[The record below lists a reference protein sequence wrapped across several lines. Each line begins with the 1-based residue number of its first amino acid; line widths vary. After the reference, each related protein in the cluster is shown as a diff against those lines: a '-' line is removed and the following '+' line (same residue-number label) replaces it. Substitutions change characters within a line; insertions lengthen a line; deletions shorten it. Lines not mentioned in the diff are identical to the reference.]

1 MTLMTASD
9 VQIDKAMYDLGA
21 WQAMPFSVKSSPLK
35 DSLEAAS
42 TIDEGT
48 GASTPLQDPGFTI
61 ANTPS
66 PGNITPSEIVTPVGD
81 LETVG
86 HATGSKFVL
95 DDESQSIV
103 MDNRKT
109 SGMLGMS
116 VHDITE
122 TDSVHQLFHPTSLV
136 ILSPHG
142 DHAPV
147 AAVATNIAS
156 TDLETLSHAPKPE
169 HTIDLIDK
177 KPDVIAAPVSA
188 ENPTGELHPMQAAPQ
203 PAADEVQIRA
213 PIVYDANA
221 PASTRLRH
229 TIKHAQDILVC
240 PGVYDGLSAR
250 IALSIGFQGLYM
262 TGAGTNASRLG
273 MADLGIAHLHDMRT
287 NAEMIA
293 NLKPDGPP
301 VIADMDTGYGGPM
314 VIDRS
319 LQQYHLAGVAG
330 FHIEDQVMQKRCGH
344 LQGKEVVDID
354 TYISRIKACV
364 AAAKRLRS
372 DIVII
377 ARTDALQSR
386 GYDDCIARLRRA
398 RDEGADMGILEGFS
412 SKTQARQAVKDLAPW
427 PLCLNSVENGVSP
440 LISVD
445 EAQDMGFRVVIFS
458 FASLAPAYEAIKK
471 TFEWLMEFGV
481 TGSSVS
487 PKTIFS
493 VCGLED
499 LMIIDEQAGGSSF
512 KKGV

>member
-1 MTLMTASD
+1 MTLMTATD
-9 VQIDKAMYDLGA
+9 CQVDKAMYDLGA
-21 WQAMPFSVKSSPLK
+21 WQASSPDSVFASSKNLSALEKSHMEAFDSGEATPFPDAVFTLDNSPSGSTTPYEAITPPNGLETTFDIK
-35 DSLEAAS
+35 DEESIQSLSSLEDTKLS
-42 TIDEGT
+42 LESEPTI
-48 GASTPLQDPGFTI
+48 Q
-61 ANTPS
+61 
-66 PGNITPSEIVTPVGD
+66 
-81 LETVG
+81 
-86 HATGSKFVL
+86 
-95 DDESQSIV
+95 
-103 MDNRKT
+103 
-109 SGMLGMS
+109 
-116 VHDITE
+116 
-122 TDSVHQLFHPTSLV
+122 PT
-136 ILSPHG
+136 
-142 DHAPV
+142 
-147 AAVATNIAS
+147 TR
-156 TDLETLSHAPKPE
+156 PE
-169 HTIDLIDK
+169 DLIEIPLDEIE
-177 KPDVIAAPVSA
+177 V
-188 ENPTGELHPMQAAPQ
+188 ETPQ
-203 PAADEVQIRA
+203 PVVEVVPNFEAVDATKVGEVSSSQIQIRA
-213 PIVYDANA
+213 PVTLDPFA

-229 TIKHAQDILVC
+229 MIKNLDHILVC

-250 IALSIGFQGLYM
+250 IAIATGFEGMYM

-273 MADLGIAHLHDMRT
+273 VADLGIAHLHDMRT
-287 NAEMIA
+287 NAEMIS

-344 LQGKEVVDID
+344 LAGKEVVDID

-364 AAAKRLRS
+364 QAAKRLRS

-412 SKTQARQAVKDLAPW
+412 SKAQARQAVKDLAPW

-458 FASLAPAYEAIKK
+458 FASLAPAYTAIKN
-471 TFEWLMEFGV
+471 TFEWLKEYGV

-487 PKTIFS
+487 PKTIFN
-493 VCGLED
+493 VCGLQD
-499 LMIIDEQAGGSSF
+499 LMVIDEQAGGDAF

>member
-1 MTLMTASD
+1 MTASESQ
-9 VQIDKAMYDLGA
+9 VDKAMYDLGV
-21 WQAMPFSVKSSPLK
+21 WQGIPYNSEFSPATQASGEASKEMDYETGDNTPLPDAGFTMENPPSSGPLTPFETITPPNGLDPAVAIEEVKSEKGTSTP
-35 DSLEAAS
+35 SLEIESQEKLSS
-42 TIDEGT
+42 TIADLSVPEAT
-48 GASTPLQDPGFTI
+48 APAAIPSTQNL
-61 ANTPS
+61 
-66 PGNITPSEIVTPVGD
+66 
-81 LETVG
+81 
-86 HATGSKFVL
+86 
-95 DDESQSIV
+95 
-103 MDNRKT
+103 
-109 SGMLGMS
+109 SG
-116 VHDITE
+116 
-122 TDSVHQLFHPTSLV
+122 PTSA
-136 ILSPHG
+136 I
-142 DHAPV
+142 
-147 AAVATNIAS
+147 
-156 TDLETLSHAPKPE
+156 
-169 HTIDLIDK
+169 
-177 KPDVIAAPVSA
+177 
-188 ENPTGELHPMQAAPQ
+188 
-203 PAADEVQIRA
+203 QIRA
-213 PIVYDANA
+213 PTTYDPNA
-221 PASTRLRH
+221 PSSTRLRH
-229 TIKHAQDILVC
+229 MIKHNSHILVC

-250 IALSIGFQGLYM
+250 IALSVGFSGLYM

-287 NAEMIA
+287 NAEMIS

-344 LQGKEVVDID
+344 LQGKEVVDIE

-412 SKTQARQAVKDLAPW
+412 SKAQARQAVKDLAPW

-458 FASLAPAYEAIKK
+458 FASLAPAYEGIKK

-487 PKTIFS
+487 PKTIFN
-493 VCGLED
+493 VCGLQD
-499 LMIIDEQAGGSSF
+499 LMVIDEQAGGSSF